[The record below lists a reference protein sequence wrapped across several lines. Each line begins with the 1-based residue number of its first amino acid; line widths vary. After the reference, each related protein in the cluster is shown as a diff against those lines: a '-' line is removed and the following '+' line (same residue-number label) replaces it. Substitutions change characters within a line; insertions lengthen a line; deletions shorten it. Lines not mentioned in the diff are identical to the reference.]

1 MSGSE
6 VEINLK
12 ERNGVQCVRLGCGV
26 ADLNSDPSAKREET
40 RRSWGWEEV
49 LRAAGRAEP
58 RPGLR
63 RALTEMFKDRAAR
76 PCLPHVCG

>member
-6 VEINLK
+6 VEINLRG
-12 ERNGVQCVRLGCGV
+12 RNGVQCVRLGCGV
-26 ADLNSDPSAKREET
+26 ADLNSDPPAKREEA
-40 RRSWGWEEV
+40 RRSGGWQEAR
-49 LRAAGRAEP
+49 RAAGSAER

-63 RALTEMFKDRAAR
+63 RALTEMFKDRAAG